1 MRAFPT
7 DPLMTTIL
15 NLLNS
20 TDPRDDIHRG
30 VQALAE
36 GKLVGLPLETGF
48 AAAAVAINPQSV
60 AGLARLDFD
69 APPAFLL
76 VSSIDAARD
85 YLPRLSE
92 FQERIAVRI
101 WPGPVVL
108 RVPESSR
115 AGLAASLPDEVRAAV
130 SDGDELRIMVT
141 DAPVAIDV
149 LRLLPA
155 PLVARLEATSV
166 DARRGPTLSTLVDL
180 LLDAGPP
187 ERWGSPTVVRLLAD
201 RSVVESE
208 GAVAA
213 ADVAGAACQTFLFVC
228 TGNTCRSPMAA
239 ALFRKLL
246 AGRLQCREEE
256 LEQRGY
262 RVLSAG
268 LSASRG
274 MPASPEAV
282 ELMERQGAQ
291 LARHSSQPLTA
302 SLLAQADR
310 VYTMTVAHRMAILQQ
325 YPELVHR
332 VQTLAPDGTDVSDP
346 IGSGPDEYRQCAAQI
361 LKYLQTIVAAIPGAE

>member
-1 MRAFPT
+1 MLFSS
-7 DPLMTTIL
+7 DPLMTTI

-48 AAAAVAINPQSV
+48 TAAAVAVNPHAV
-60 AGLARLDFD
+60 AALARLDFD

-85 YLPRLSE
+85 YLPRLSD
-92 FQERIAVRI
+92 FQERIAVRL

-108 RVPESSR
+108 RVPGSSR

-130 SDGDELRIMVT
+130 SHGDELRIMVT

-166 DARRGPTLSTLVDL
+166 DASRRGPTLSTLVDL

-187 ERWGSPTVVRLLAD
+187 ERWGTPTVVRLLPD
-201 RSVVESE
+201 RSLVESE
-208 GAVAA
+208 GVVAA
-213 ADVAGAACQTFLFVC
+213 SEVAGAACQTFLFVC

-246 AGRLQCREEE
+246 AGRLQCSEEE
-256 LEQRGY
+256 LEQQGY

-282 ELMERQGAQ
+282 ELMERQGAR

-346 IGSGPDEYRQCAAQI
+346 IGCGPDEYRQCSVQI
-361 LKYLQTIVAAIPGAE
+361 LKYLQTIVASVPGTE

>member
-1 MRAFPT
+1 
-7 DPLMTTIL
+7 MTTIL

-48 AAAAVAINPQSV
+48 AATAVAVNSQSV

-92 FQERIAVRI
+92 FQERIAVRL

-108 RVPESSR
+108 RVPGSSR
-115 AGLAASLPDEVRAAV
+115 AGLAASLPYEVRTAV
-130 SDGDELRIMVT
+130 SDGDDLRIMVT

-166 DARRGPTLSTLVDL
+166 DASRRGPTLSTLVDL

-187 ERWGSPTVVRLLAD
+187 ERWGTPTVVRLLPD
-201 RSVVESE
+201 RTVVESE

-213 ADVAGAACQTFLFVC
+213 ADVAGAACKTFLFVC

-246 AGRLQCREEE
+246 AGRLQCPEEE
-256 LEQRGY
+256 LEHHGF

-282 ELMERQGAQ
+282 ELIERQGGR
-291 LARHSSQPLTA
+291 LAGHSSQPLTA

-310 VYTMTVAHRMAILQQ
+310 IYTMTVAHRMAILQQ

-332 VQTLAPDGTDVSDP
+332 VQTLAPDGTDVADP
-346 IGSGPDEYRQCAAQI
+346 IGCGPDEYRQCAAQI
-361 LKYLQTIVAAIPGAE
+361 LKYLQTIVASIPGTE